1 MTGDPPGEAPPSFF
15 CGSDIGRIL
24 SRAGLSIGATDMA
37 WILLIAHVLGLVTS
51 IHALMT
57 VRTSQGSIAWIVS
70 LNTLPLAAFPAF
82 GVLGPSRFQGY
93 VIGRRARPLE
103 TDPAAREI
111 VRRLEPL
118 VPEFLRSP
126 A

>member
-1 MTGDPPGEAPPSFF
+1 MTGDPPGEAPPSVF

-37 WILLIAHVLGLVTS
+37 WILLIAPGLGPVTP

-70 LNTLPLAAFPAF
+70 LNTLPLAAVPAYW
-82 GVLGPSRFQGY
+82 VLGRSRFQGY
-93 VIGRRARPLE
+93 VIERRASTLE
-103 TDPAAREI
+103 TDP
-111 VRRLEPL
+111 PH
-118 VPEFLRSP
+118 P
-126 A
+126 